1 MAGYPRPEGHH
12 TLTPASI
19 VPNASKVISF
29 VEKAFHGRV
38 VDRYEGPGGTVAHA
52 EVMVGDSVLLVGD
65 PLSGMQPMP
74 IALSYY
80 VDSNAETVDDAY
92 RRALEAGATSVEA
105 PQEQSYGY
113 RSATVTDPGGN
124 RWSISAVVEQLTSEE
139 AHRRVPDVT
148 HVT

>member
-1 MAGYPRPEGHH
+1 MA
-12 TLTPASI
+12 
-19 VPNASKVISF
+19 N
-29 VEKAFHGRV
+29 
-38 VDRYEGPGGTVAHA
+38 GTTN
-52 EVMVGDSVLLVGD
+52 SLQNC
-65 PLSGMQPMP
+65 P
-74 IALSYY
+74 
-80 VDSNAETVDDAY
+80 SNWRSSPY